1 MILYS
6 KDNITKAVTA
16 MKTGGR
22 MAHGFFLTGEK
33 GVGKKTAAAYIAK
46 VLMCESCTD
55 GVPCGKCRHC
65 RRIDENIHPDVIRPE
80 RSGIKQIY
88 SRDTIREI
96 CSDAFTA
103 PNDCDAKVYIFADCE
118 SIEERS
124 QDLMLKLIE
133 EPPDTAYFIFTAADR
148 SALNSTILSRVI
160 TFGISECSEEECRRA
175 LADMGK
181 YTSEQIEKAAEAY
194 HGNIGSCI
202 EYLENGAAAEN
213 AVLCTRIID
222 SLIKN
227 SEYELNKALYDI
239 GENREKIKDVLAL
252 TDKVIRDVC
261 IIRLNGKENVPLI
274 GCYGSGAERLA
285 ERLSF
290 RRAENIHNLLCRT
303 IDYCKANVNV
313 PVAMSAL
320 SGQLMG

>member
-1 MILYS
+1 
-6 KDNITKAVTA
+6 

-88 SRDTIREI
+88 SRDTIREV

-103 PNDCDAKVYIFADCE
+103 PNDCDAKVYIFSDCE

-148 SALNSTILSRVI
+148 SALISTILSRVI

-181 YTSEQIEKAAEAY
+181 YTSGQIEKAAEAY

-213 AVLCTRIID
+213 AVLCIRIID
-222 SLIKN
+222 SLTKN

-290 RRAENIHNLLCRT
+290 RRAENIHNILCRT